1 MMLVR
6 AEGPPTRHSKITE
19 AMPGQLSE
27 QPFAELLREC
37 YLSSLSGAVRLE
49 RERDKA
55 VVYLEDGKL
64 GFAAS
69 NLRELRLAE
78 YLRKRN
84 LIADAQLD
92 ALGANRS
99 DAALVNAITTN
110 GVLNK
115 GTIQEIVG
123 QLVADTVRV
132 TLLWPSGTWEYD
144 ERARLAEASAVKLD
158 IPGLLIE
165 ASRKM
170 GLKFVSARMSN
181 PAEVIS
187 PVGNSQ
193 KADQLQPAEA
203 FILSRLDQPMTL
215 AELVQLSGQR
225 EMDALRG
232 IYGLALAG
240 YLLRSDWPAILPAS
254 KTKSASAQSAPQ
266 PNLAEEDLHRF
277 LARIDQATN
286 HYEILDVP
294 SNSDPE
300 LIKRSYYNFARRFHP
315 DRFHGQKDVHARLES
330 AFASITQAY
339 ETLTDISQRNTYDA
353 RLSAL
358 EKLRRIGEA
367 APKAKGSTKDA
378 SEVSQIAN
386 ETGSF
391 AERSFKEGF
400 AALQLGH
407 VETAITHLAA
417 AVQAN
422 PRESRYRAYY
432 GRALASTGRSQRLAE
447 TELQAAIR
455 MEPNNTSY
463 RLMLAQLYYELAFY
477 RRARSEI
484 ERLLELDPNHGPARA
499 LLEKLAGKN

>member
-1 MMLVR
+1 
-6 AEGPPTRHSKITE
+6 
-19 AMPGQLSE
+19 
-27 QPFAELLREC
+27 
-37 YLSSLSGAVRLE
+37 
-49 RERDKA
+49 
-55 VVYLEDGKL
+55 
-64 GFAAS
+64 
-69 NLRELRLAE
+69 
-78 YLRKRN
+78 
-84 LIADAQLD
+84 
-92 ALGANRS
+92 
-99 DAALVNAITTN
+99 
-110 GVLNK
+110 
-115 GTIQEIVG
+115 
-123 QLVADTVRV
+123 
-132 TLLWPSGTWEYD
+132 
-144 ERARLAEASAVKLD
+144 
-158 IPGLLIE
+158 
-165 ASRKM
+165 
-170 GLKFVSARMSN
+170 
-181 PAEVIS
+181 
-187 PVGNSQ
+187 
-193 KADQLQPAEA
+193 
-203 FILSRLDQPMTL
+203 
-215 AELVQLSGQR
+215 
-225 EMDALRG
+225 
-232 IYGLALAG
+232 
-240 YLLRSDWPAILPAS
+240 
-254 KTKSASAQSAPQ
+254 
-266 PNLAEEDLHRF
+266 
-277 LARIDQATN
+277 
-286 HYEILDVP
+286 
-294 SNSDPE
+294 
-300 LIKRSYYNFARRFHP
+300 
-315 DRFHGQKDVHARLES
+315 VHARLES

>member
-1 MMLVR
+1 
-6 AEGPPTRHSKITE
+6 
-19 AMPGQLSE
+19 MPGQLSE
-27 QPFAELLREC
+27 QPFAELLRES

-49 RERDKA
+49 RERVKA
-55 VVYLEDGKL
+55 VVYLEEGRL
-64 GFAAS
+64 SFAAS

-84 LIADAQLD
+84 LIADAQLN

-99 DAALVNAITTN
+99 DAALANAITTN

-187 PVGNSQ
+187 PVSNSQ
-193 KADQLQPAEA
+193 EADQLQPAEA

-254 KTKSASAQSAPQ
+254 KTKSAPSATTAPSQTASQ
-266 PNLAEEDLHRF
+266 PTLAEEDLHRF
-277 LARIDQATN
+277 LTRIDHATN
-286 HYEILDVP
+286 HYEVLDIP
-294 SNSDPE
+294 SNCDSE

-330 AFASITQAY
+330 AFARITQAY

-378 SEVSQIAN
+378 SEVRSKTTN

-455 MEPNNTSY
+455 IEPNNTSY